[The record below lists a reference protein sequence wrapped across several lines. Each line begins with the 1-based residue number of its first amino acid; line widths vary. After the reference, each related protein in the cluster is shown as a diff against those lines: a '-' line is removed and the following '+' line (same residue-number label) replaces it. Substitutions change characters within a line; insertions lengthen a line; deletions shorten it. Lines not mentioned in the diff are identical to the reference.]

1 VILAAPRASRSAGT
15 VQPAA
20 LIYAGAS
27 RICHQRPERSFQ
39 RAGVQMPVCARCS
52 GLYLSGAAGTLLAWS
67 RRGRRRPMRTTR
79 TRGLVL
85 ISAVPTVATF
95 MLEMSG
101 MLPFSNATR
110 AIAAAPLGAAA
121 GWLFVR
127 MLRYDAPVD
136 GDEIHNG

>member
-1 VILAAPRASRSAGT
+1 
-15 VQPAA
+15 
-20 LIYAGAS
+20 
-27 RICHQRPERSFQ
+27 
-39 RAGVQMPVCARCS
+39 MPVCARCS

-79 TRGLVL
+79 TRCLVL
-85 ISAVPTVATF
+85 ISAVPTAATVV
-95 MLEMSG
+95 LEMSG
-101 MLPFSNATR
+101 IVPFSNATR

-127 MLRYDAPVD
+127 MLRYDAPFD